1 MLSIVSKTLER
12 CVLNHISHHIQSNIH
27 SAQFGFVSGRS
38 CATQLLSILNII
50 GKNLD
55 KDYKLTLFLWTLRRL
70 STPLTTPSCCK
81 NCVNLV
87 SLVLFSC
94 GFKIIQSGG
103 FQRLTVH
110 GATSQSLPI
119 TSSSFIKALALVP
132 LIAPVTTLVD
142 SHALVLQEDIRSIQS
157 WSEENHFRLDNSKCK
172 VLSITRKSSPVI
184 TSYRQLALSNTE
196 IDLGVVMNSNLTW
209 INQVNKVRSKANQ
222 MLGFIRRSTM
232 EMHDVGRGST
242 FTYNWFA
249 TTLRMHRLKYDLHK
263 QSNQSKVLR
272 RYREGRQNTF

>member
-1 MLSIVSKTLER
+1 
-12 CVLNHISHHIQSNIH
+12 
-27 SAQFGFVSGRS
+27 
-38 CATQLLSILNII
+38 
-50 GKNLD
+50 
-55 KDYKLTLFLWTLRRL
+55 
-70 STPLTTPSCCK
+70 
-81 NCVNLV
+81 
-87 SLVLFSC
+87 
-94 GFKIIQSGG
+94 
-103 FQRLTVH
+103 
-110 GATSQSLPI
+110 LPI